1 MTHTFSR
8 VYCVLCAHSSE
19 TEMTDAK
26 KPKNRLTLTISDEL
40 KHALARLN
48 AATGVAAASFV
59 GEIIESSIPM
69 INGISEAAEAA
80 KAEPAKALQ
89 LIQRSMFEA
98 LHDISETQMELMDA
112 ETKLRTYRKESEA

>member
-1 MTHTFSR
+1 
-8 VYCVLCAHSSE
+8 
-19 TEMTDAK
+19 MTDAK